1 MIKFSDGRRL
11 CLRLAWLNVVA
22 GLLLL
27 AAFATNGIDRP
38 ATGDCTKKVI
48 DFHVFWAAGGFGIQG
63 TPLLAFDQDALR
75 AAYGSCST
83 KWLPWVHPAPAMLL
97 LAPFAMLPFLPA
109 WGLFNAL
116 SLTALAAALHNFTG
130 HRNGMFVATLL
141 APAMLPALMAG
152 QFSLLWIAGLLGAIA
167 ALRAD
172 RPILAGLLIG
182 CLTIKPTLGLL
193 IPAALVAIWAF
204 RTIIVAALTSI
215 TIHTGAILY
224 YGTDYWSTWRDV
236 SAYHAIGNI
245 NQLGNLDKM
254 TSISAA
260 LSRLGIDSQTGVA
273 LNLGLALVLAVVVF
287 VVWRKY
293 TVHSDIAAGVLFAA
307 IPVATPYLWYYDAAF
322 LAIAAMFLLKA
333 RKNTIGPMFC
343 IAVIVAWLGPG
354 LSVWYAA
361 TIGDGTL
368 LPPVFFIPPVLLMTL
383 GLCLALTASETPQQE
398 T

>member
-1 MIKFSDGRRL
+1 MIKVGDGRRL
-11 CLRLAWLNVVA
+11 GRQLAWLNVVA

-38 ATGDCTKKVI
+38 GTGDCTEKVI
-48 DFHVFWAAGGFGIQG
+48 DFHVFWAAGGFGVQG

-75 AAYGSCST
+75 AAYGTCST

-109 WGLFNAL
+109 WGLFNVL
-116 SLTALAAALHNFTG
+116 SLTALAVALRNFTR
-130 HRNGMFVATLL
+130 HRNGTFVATLL

-167 ALRAD
+167 AMRAD
-172 RPILAGLLIG
+172 RPILAGVLIG

-204 RTIIVAALTSI
+204 RTIIAAALTTV
-215 TIHTGAILY
+215 TIHAGAILH
-224 YGTDYWSTWRDV
+224 YGAEYWSTWRDV
-236 SAYHAIGNI
+236 SAYHAIGNM
-245 NQLGNLDKM
+245 NELGNLDKM

-260 LSRLGIDSQTGVA
+260 LVRLGIAPQTAVVA
-273 LNLGLALVLAVVVF
+273 NLGLALLLAAMVF

-322 LAIAAMFLLKA
+322 LGIAAMFLLKA
-333 RKNTIGPMFC
+333 RKCAIGPMFG
-343 IAVIVAWLGPG
+343 IAVFLAWCGPG

-361 TIGDGTL
+361 TIGNGTL
-368 LPPVFFIPPVLLMTL
+368 LPPVFFIPPVLLLTL
-383 GLCLALTASETPQQE
+383 GLCLAQAARGTPKQE